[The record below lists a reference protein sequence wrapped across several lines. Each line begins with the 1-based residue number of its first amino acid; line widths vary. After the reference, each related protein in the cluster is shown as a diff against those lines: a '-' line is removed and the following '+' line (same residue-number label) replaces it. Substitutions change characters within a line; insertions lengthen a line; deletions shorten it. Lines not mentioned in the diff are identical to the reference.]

1 MYLDIKGISMP
12 YCLGDMGSICPF
24 FMSAY
29 LYIFQLFW
37 KRGLTV
43 KAYLIF
49 EDGEILE
56 GKSFGAEGETIGE
69 VVFNTSMTGYQE
81 ILTDPS
87 YCGQIVTMTYP
98 LLGNYGVN
106 SQDNEA
112 RKSFVRGFIVR
123 EHCEKPSNFRCEG
136 SLDEYLK
143 KNGIIG
149 IYDVDTRHITRKV
162 RTHGVMNGAIVTGD
176 YSKEDIAKKI
186 EEYRV
191 SLAVEEVTCES
202 SFVLEPE
209 NALYNVGLYDFGYK
223 KSIADCLL
231 SRGCRVT
238 VLPAFTKATDVL
250 KMGFDGIMLSNGPGD
265 PADNVSIIEELKE
278 LVKGSVPIFGICL
291 GHQLLA
297 LSQGA
302 KSCRLAF
309 GHRGG
314 NHPVK
319 DLQTGRTFIT
329 SQNHG
334 YAIIADSV
342 DKNNAAVSHINMN
355 DQTVEG
361 ISYNNIN
368 AFSVQFHPE
377 AGPGPKDTA
386 YLFDRFIDTMKK
398 Q

>member
-1 MYLDIKGISMP
+1 
-12 YCLGDMGSICPF
+12 
-24 FMSAY
+24 
-29 LYIFQLFW
+29 
-37 KRGLTV
+37 V
-43 KAYLIF
+43 KAYLVF

-56 GKSFGAEGETIGE
+56 GKSFGAQGETIGE

-98 LLGNYGVN
+98 LIGNYGVN

-112 RKSFVRGFIVR
+112 EKSFVRGYIVR
-123 EHCEKPSNFRCEG
+123 EHCENPSNFRCE
-136 SLDEYLK
+136 SNLDNYLK

-149 IYDVDTRHITRKV
+149 IYDIDTRHITRKV
-162 RTHGVMNGAIVTGD
+162 RTQGVMNGAIVTGN
-176 YSKEDIAKKI
+176 YSETELMKKI
-186 EEYRV
+186 KDYKV

-202 SFVLEPE
+202 SYVLEPS
-209 NALYNVGLYDFGYK
+209 NALYNVGLYDYGYK

-231 SRGCRVT
+231 SCNCRVT
-238 VLPAFTKATDVL
+238 VLPAFTKAADAL
-250 KMGFDGIMLSNGPGD
+250 SMGFDGIMLSNGPGD
-265 PADNVSIIEELKE
+265 PADNQSIINELKE
-278 LVKGSVPIFGICL
+278 LVKTPIPVFGICL

-334 YAIIADSV
+334 YAIIEDSV
-342 DKNNAAVSHINMN
+342 DKDNAQISHINMN
-355 DQTVEG
+355 DKTVEG
-361 ISYNNIN
+361 ISYNKIN

-386 YLFDRFIDTMKK
+386 YLFERFIDKMKK